1 MKQTLKLIVSL
12 TKPQGIAYKLRP
24 KKMPHPPSHMEK
36 DSGVGKGL
44 KTTIKEGIAIMNLT
58 KKNPPILSTREDG
71 WGYNHNKWNS
81 MAMSPPSICA

>member
-71 WGYNHNKWNS
+71 WGYNHNK
-81 MAMSPPSICA
+81 